1 MIQKMS
7 TRQGAVMAVLIVVAV
22 SGCLGSVNADEVR
35 EDSLEAM
42 EKTDTYRFDMEMNL
56 TMGGG
61 LSEGFSVSMTGEGA
75 VNGSSDRMRMS
86 SEVGMAGGIEEE
98 VYVVN
103 GTMYQRKDGTMDEGD
118 EWYKTEAEPVVSR
131 TWNTSSPAGGYEE
144 LLEISEVSHEG
155 NDEVDGEPA
164 YVLSLRPDTEEYNEL
179 LRERL
184 NGATYSGGADTPKIF
199 GEGGAI
205 VEDASS
211 RYWISKESGHVLRTQ
226 SEMTVSFGLGG
237 EEGERAS
244 ATVGLDVRMY
254 DHGEDVSIELPE
266 EARDASE
273 YKERF
278 GGNVDEGKGEGVDPG
293 TDLGE
298 IPDKEEVDRTTD
310 ELVDRVES
318 EVQES
323 EAFGETHT
331 AKVYISDSFDAES
344 LGVEGM
350 ESGASAQT
358 DSPGSVTFLSVVGIS
373 EGEEIAVTATKEDG
387 TVVRQT
393 VAYEP

>member
-7 TRQGAVMAVLIVVAV
+7 TRQGAVVLVLVAVAV

-42 EKTDTYRFDMEMNL
+42 ETTDTYRFDMDMNL

-61 LSEGFSVSMTGEGA
+61 LSEGFSVGMTGEGA
-75 VNGSSDRMRMS
+75 VNDSSDRMRMS
-86 SEVGMAGGIEEE
+86 SEVGMGEGIEKE

-103 GTMYQRKDGTMDEGD
+103 GTMYQMTDGTMDDGD

-131 TWNTSSPAGGYEE
+131 TWNTSSPAGEYEE

-155 NDEVDGEPA
+155 TETVDGKPA
-164 YVLSLRPDTEEYNEL
+164 YVLRLEPDPEAYNEL
-179 LRERL
+179 LRERM
-184 NGATYSGGADTPKIF
+184 NGATGSGGADTPELF
-199 GEGGAI
+199 GEDGAI

-211 RYWISKESGHVLRTQ
+211 RYWVSKESGHVLRAQ

-244 ATVGLDVRMY
+244 ATVELDVRMY
-254 DHGEDVSIELPE
+254 DHGDEVSIELPE
-266 EARDASE
+266 EARDASK

-278 GGNVDEGKGEGVDPG
+278 GSDVDEGEDVDPG
-293 TDLGE
+293 TDLGD
-298 IPDKEEVDRTTD
+298 IPNKEEVDRTTD
-310 ELVDRVES
+310 EVVDRVES

-331 AKVYISDSFDAES
+331 AKVYFEDSFDAES

-350 ESGASAQT
+350 ESGASVQT
-358 DSPGSVTFLSVVGIS
+358 DSPGQVTFVSVAGVV

-393 VAYEP
+393 VTYEP

>member
-1 MIQKMS
+1 MF
-7 TRQGAVMAVLIVVAV
+7 VLVVVAV

-35 EDSLEAM
+35 NESLESM
-42 EKTDTYRFDMEMNL
+42 EKADTYRFDMEMNV

-61 LSEGFSVSMTGEGA
+61 MSEGFSVSMTGEGA
-75 VNGSSDRMRMS
+75 VNNSSDRMMMS
-86 SEVGMAGGIEEE
+86 SEIDMGEGIEKEA
-98 VYVVN
+98 YVVN
-103 GTMYQRKDGTMDEGD
+103 GTMYQRTDGMMDEGD
-118 EWYKTEAEPVVSR
+118 EWYKIEAEPVVSQ

-155 NDEVDGEPA
+155 TETVDGKPA
-164 YVLSLRPDTEEYNEL
+164 HVLRLDPDPEEYNEL

-184 NGATYSGGADTPKIF
+184 NGATGSGSADTPKLF
-199 GEGGAI
+199 GEGGA
-205 VEDASS
+205 VAEDASS
-211 RYWISKESGHVLRTQ
+211 RYWISKESESVLRTQ
-226 SEMTVSFGLGG
+226 SDMTVSFGFGG
-237 EEGERAS
+237 EEVERAP
-244 ATVGLDVRMY
+244 ATVELDVRMY
-254 DHGEDVSIELPE
+254 DHRENVSIELPG
-266 EARDASE
+266 EAGDASN

-278 GGNVDEGKGEGVDPG
+278 GGDVDEGEGVDPG
-293 TDLGE
+293 TDPGE

-310 ELVDRVES
+310 EVVDRVES

-331 AKVYISDSFDAES
+331 AKVYFEDSFDAES

-358 DSPGSVTFLSVVGIS
+358 DSPGQDAFMSVAGVS

-393 VAYEP
+393 VTYEP